1 MEQQAAASVSV
12 RKPNVEIESVLVALP
27 QEREI
32 AAAIGGVLPDIGEDS
47 GDGKLVV
54 EADEVDDESDVFQ
67 NSTALVEPA
76 EVR

>member
-1 MEQQAAASVSV
+1 MEQQAASSVSV

-27 QEREI
+27 PEREI